1 MTATSTKTFRAPSAL
16 KAESELPA
24 VAGSASRVM
33 VAAGACPASDCVT
46 RSSIA
51 AT

>member
-1 MTATSTKTFRAPSAL
+1 M

-24 VAGSASRVM
+24 VAGSITRAM